1 MASERVA
8 TPQKLTV
15 KGQATR
21 ERILHSAA
29 ELMYVKG
36 VHGTN
41 NEAVR
46 RAAGVSGSQLNHYFP
61 DKESLV
67 LAVVGMR
74 AEQVLDLH
82 AGERFCGL
90 DSIEALRRWA
100 GFFIA
105 YERACQQGCTFGSL
119 AGEIVK
125 TDLVVREQLAEGFGQ
140 WADIFRAGLARM
152 RDSGV
157 LRAEADPGRLA
168 HLLLAAFQG
177 GMLLAQASREITSL
191 QDALTAAIDY
201 IETFE
206 VKSESGRARRDFG
219 EHNTRK

>member
-1 MASERVA
+1 MAYAVDMILEREA
-8 TPQKLTV
+8 TPRKLTV

-21 ERILHSAA
+21 ERILYSAA
-29 ELMYVKG
+29 ELIYVKG

-74 AEQVLDLH
+74 ADQALDLH
-82 AGERFCGL
+82 AGARFSGL

-100 GFFIA
+100 DFFIA
-105 YERACQQGCTFGSL
+105 YERACQEGCTFGSL

-125 TDLVVREQLAEGFGQ
+125 TDLGVREQLAEGFGQ
-140 WADIFRAGLARM
+140 WAGVFRAALARM

-157 LRAEADPGRLA
+157 LRAEADPTRLA
-168 HLLLAAFQG
+168 YLLLAAFQG
-177 GMLLAQASREITSL
+177 GMLLAQTTREITPL
-191 QDALTAAIDY
+191 RDALTAAVDY
-201 IETFE
+201 IETFAVE
-206 VKSESGRARRDFG
+206 
-219 EHNTRK
+219 